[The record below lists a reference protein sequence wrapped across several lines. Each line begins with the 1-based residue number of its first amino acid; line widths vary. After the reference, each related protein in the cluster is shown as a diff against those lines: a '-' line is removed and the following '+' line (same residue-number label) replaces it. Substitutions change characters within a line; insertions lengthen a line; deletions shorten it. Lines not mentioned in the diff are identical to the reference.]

1 MTTFVRDGWYPN
13 GGGGADPLTGSF
25 DATGCDYLRFW
36 VFANNTAVT
45 SITYGGQSPTLISGA
60 TATFPGDPSPSLS
73 VYQLVAP
80 TTGTNTCTVDLAS
93 APGRHSLYIIGRTGV
108 HQVTPSGT
116 AVASVVEGAT
126 PLTISAT
133 STSGQ
138 LVEAGIL
145 ASGSVATFDTTGGGV
160 ERENQ
165 LDFNSIGR
173 SFSVAERTTVSPTFT
188 WTPGVAQDAFMIAIP
203 VLPAA
208 GSSGAPRF
216 QGFQMMMRN
225 N

>member
-1 MTTFVRDGWYPN
+1 MTTFVRDGWFPN

-36 VFANNTAVT
+36 VYANNTAVT
-45 SITYGGQSPTLISGA
+45 SISYGGQSPTLIATA

-80 TTGTNTCTVDLAS
+80 VTGSHTCTVDLAS

-108 HQVTPSGT
+108 HQSTPSGT
-116 AVASVVEGAT
+116 PVSSVVETTT

-138 LVEAGIL
+138 LVEAGIIAAGGVL
-145 ASGSVATFDTTGGGV
+145 TFDTTGGGV

-165 LDFNSIGR
+165 LDFNSIAR
-173 SFSVAERTTVSPTFT
+173 SFSVAERTTTSPTFT
-188 WTPGVAQDAFMIAIP
+188 WTPGTAQDAFMIAIP
-203 VLPAA
+203 VLPAVA
-208 GSSGAPRF
+208 SGGAPRF